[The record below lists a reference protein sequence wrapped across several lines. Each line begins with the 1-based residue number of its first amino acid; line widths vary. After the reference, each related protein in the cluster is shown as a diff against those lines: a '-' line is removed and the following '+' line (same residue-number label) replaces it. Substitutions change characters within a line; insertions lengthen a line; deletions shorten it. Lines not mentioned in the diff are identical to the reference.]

1 MPGFG
6 LGPWQLLAGGL
17 ADITLCSLLVYA
29 RCLALAGDPGG
40 GSRGAG
46 GLGHHPRPF
55 VG

>member
-40 GSRGAG
+40 G
-46 GLGHHPRPF
+46 GLADSDITLVRL
-55 VG
+55 